1 MNAFHRT
8 IVAVAGALA
17 LALLPGPLFAQDGQD
32 AIQDDADMA
41 LGIPQPMTVES
52 IDLKNG
58 VVVLDG
64 ERYRVYPGRK
74 DLRAPGRGPAL
85 ELQDLAVGMSV
96 LVATD
101 GTQPGR
107 SHQPYV
113 LGLWLNQ

>member
-1 MNAFHRT
+1 MNATNRT
-8 IVAVAGALA
+8 IIAVAGALA
-17 LALLPGPLFAQDGQD
+17 LALLTGPVLAQDGQEVV
-32 AIQDDADMA
+32 QGDADMA
-41 LGIPQPMTVES
+41 LGIPQPMTVDS

-58 VVVLDG
+58 LVVLDG

-74 DLRAPGRGPAL
+74 DLRAPGRGPTL

-107 SHQPYV
+107 GHQPYV